1 MKEEKTIGPGT
12 SLRKRY
18 LFKLMT
24 NLVGMGIGIGTQS
37 IVPRALGPSSYGDFS
52 FVTNFFYQVIGFL
65 NMNTSTAYYTM
76 LSQRQHDRGL
86 VRFYLYFTVFLVVFL
101 CILVVFCFTVG
112 FNPLIWPGQTG
123 LFIIFGAIWAV
134 MTFYTMVF
142 SDMSDAYGLTV
153 RSELVKIMIKIFG
166 FTLILILFLQK
177 WLSLLNYFFYHFI
190 ILFITISLLIWVIRN
205 SGFSLMNHRRLKKD
219 QIKNYLHEFYAFS
232 GPLVI
237 FSGLAVLEGV
247 LDRWFLQRF
256 SGSVQQGFYGLA
268 YQIGVLCFFFTSAL
282 VPLITRE
289 YAISFAKKD
298 MGEMRRLFSRF
309 VPMLYAIT
317 AYFGCFLA
325 VESKTV
331 MLLFGGKAYAGAV
344 LPIAIMCFFPIHQTY
359 GQMNASIYFATNRTI
374 AYRNI
379 GIALIFI
386 SLPLTF
392 ILLGPKEYGAMQ
404 AGATGLAIKMVLI
417 QFISV
422 NVQLWY
428 NTKMM
433 DLSFKKF
440 FNHQW
445 IVIMAFFSIAIAC
458 SYSIR
463 TLLTEMH
470 FVIQFLVTGILYTLC
485 IVGLT
490 IIFPSLFAVRK
501 NEIALV
507 LNCMRIMRITK

>member
-1 MKEEKTIGPGT
+1 MNEEKVIDPEA

-18 LFKLMT
+18 LFKLIT

-52 FVTNFFYQVIGFL
+52 FITNFFYQVIGFL
-65 NMNTSTAYYTM
+65 NMNTSTAYYTV
-76 LSQRQHDRGL
+76 LSQRQHDTGL
-86 VRFYLYFTVFLVVFL
+86 VRFYLYFTAILGVFLSML
-101 CILVVFCFTVG
+101 ITFCFVAG
-112 FNPLIWPGQTG
+112 LSPIIWPGQTG
-123 LFIIFGAIWAV
+123 LVIIFGAIWAI
-134 MTFYTMVF
+134 MTFYMMVF

-153 RSELVKIMIKIFG
+153 KSELVKIVIKILG
-166 FTLILILFLQK
+166 FTLILVLFIQEWFSLQ
-177 WLSLLNYFFYHFI
+177 NYFFYHFI
-190 ILFITISLLIWVIRN
+190 ILLMTISLLVWVISN
-205 SGFSLMNHRRLKKD
+205 SGPSLINHWRLKKD
-219 QIKNYLHEFYAFS
+219 QIKSYIHEFYAFS
-232 GPLVI
+232 GPLVV
-237 FSGLAVLEGV
+237 FSALAVFEGL
-247 LDRWFLQRF
+247 LDRWFLQKY
-256 SGSVQQGFYGLA
+256 SGSAQQGFYGLA

-282 VPLITRE
+282 VPLMTRE

-331 MLLFGGKAYAGAV
+331 MLLFAGKAYTGAV

-379 GIALIFI
+379 GIALIFV
-386 SLPLTF
+386 SLPLTLV
-392 ILLGPKEYGAMQ
+392 LLGPKEYGAMQ

-417 QFISV
+417 QLIGV

-433 DLSFKKF
+433 HLPFKKF

-445 IVIMAFFSIAIAC
+445 IVITAFLSIAIVC

-463 TLLTEMH
+463 ALLAEMH
-470 FVIQFLVTGILYTLC
+470 FVAQFLATGFIYTLV
-485 IVGLT
+485 IVGLA

-501 NEIALV
+501 DEIALV
-507 LNCMRIMRITK
+507 LNYVGITK